1 VVLLRLCV
9 EELPTEA
16 VLKPPHSK
24 RWRDSP
30 GPSNRAKRL
39 ECGAF
44 TAAFPE
50 RGCGEDQPQRVRAEE
65 LAEILQPL
73 PFSTRCGWSCG
84 RSCGPHSNHSA
95 GGAASS

>member
-65 LAEILQPL
+65 LAEILQTL
-73 PFSTRCGWSCG
+73 AILHALRLVLRTQL
-84 RSCGPHSNHSA
+84 RSALQP
-95 GGAASS
+95 